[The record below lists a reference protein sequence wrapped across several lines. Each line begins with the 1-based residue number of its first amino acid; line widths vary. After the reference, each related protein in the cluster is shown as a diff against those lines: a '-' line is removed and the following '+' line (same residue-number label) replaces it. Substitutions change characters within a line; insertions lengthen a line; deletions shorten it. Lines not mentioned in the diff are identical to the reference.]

1 MTADKKKKTKTE
13 AAEPWPY
20 YTLKKDG
27 HLYDEDGKKVFTNVN
42 FRNIDDAEKWLENHN
57 ERGNVT
63 IE

>member
-1 MTADKKKKTKTE
+1 
-13 AAEPWPY
+13 
-20 YTLKKDG
+20 LRKDG

-42 FRNIDDAEKWLENHN
+42 FRNIEDAEEWLDKHN